1 MQLEKFLKEYSAE
14 IKDDRVKI
22 LKSDERQVKT
32 EKKKKKT
39 YLFYFLALS
48 DQETRLPL

>member
-22 LKSDERQVKT
+22 LKSDERQVKI
-32 EKKKKKT
+32 EKKKNIFIL
-39 YLFYFLALS
+39 LFGT
-48 DQETRLPL
+48 E